1 MLLLVAALTACT
13 TEDPSRELREVEPC
27 DQGAVGGEPI
37 QQCARAC
44 VDAPFLSG
52 NEGTGP
58 KDCKIVA
65 SDRDRCDSA
74 LSFDVDGVRG
84 CCNETARVDGK
95 LTLTWSEC
103 LD

>member
-37 QQCARAC
+37 RQCARAC

-58 KDCKIVA
+58 KDCRVD
-65 SDRDRCDSA
+65 DRVCSSA
-74 LSFDVDGVRG
+74 LAFDVDGVRG
-84 CCNETARVDGK
+84 CCDELVRVDGK
-95 LTLTWSEC
+95 LTTTWREC
-103 LD
+103 LE